1 MKARDIMTRPVVRVG
16 PGTPVREAIV
26 LLTEHCVAA
35 LPVVGAEDSVLGVF
49 TEADALRSGVAGEGP
64 APHVLVGSVMTT
76 PAETVGLDTDV
87 TEIARRMLGDRLRS
101 IPVVDDDGVLLGIV
115 SRRDMLSPLVRQDDS
130 VASHLNALLTDYAG
144 HRDRWSISVTGGM
157 VTIRGVFTDEA
168 ERRVVIALAKTVY
181 GVIGV
186 ELWEETSVTFG
197 EPREVVGP

>member
-35 LPVVGAEDSVLGVF
+35 LPVVGAEDAVLGVF
-49 TEADALRSGVAGEGP
+49 TEADALRSGVAGRGP
-64 APHVLVGSVMTT
+64 APDVLVGSMMTT

-101 IPVVDDDGVLLGIV
+101 VPVVDDGVLVGIV

-130 VASHLNALLTDYAG
+130 IASHLYALMTDYAG
-144 HRDRWSISVTGGM
+144 HRERWAISVTGGM
-157 VTIRGVFTDEA
+157 VTIHGAFTDEA
-168 ERRVVIALAKTVY
+168 ERRVVTALAKTVY

-186 ELWEETSVTFG
+186 ELSEATSVKA
-197 EPREVVGP
+197 

>member
-1 MKARDIMTRPVVRVG
+1 MKARDIMTRPVVRIG

-35 LPVVGAEDSVLGVF
+35 LPVVGEEDAVLGVF

-64 APHVLVGSVMTT
+64 APDVLVGSVMTT
-76 PAETVGLDTDV
+76 PAETVALDTDV

-101 IPVVDDDGVLLGIV
+101 IPVVDDGVLVGIV

-130 VASHLNALLTDYAG
+130 IASHLNALLTDYSG
-144 HRDRWSISVTGGM
+144 HRDRWTISVTGGM

-168 ERRVVIALAKTVY
+168 ERRVVVALAKTVY
-181 GVIGV
+181 GVVGV

-197 EPREVVGP
+197 EPREAVGP

>member
-35 LPVVGAEDSVLGVF
+35 LPVVGAEDAVLGMF
-49 TEADALRSGVAGEGP
+49 TEADALRGGVAGEGP
-64 APHVLVGSVMTT
+64 APHLLVGSMMTT

-101 IPVVDDDGVLLGIV
+101 IPVVDDGVLVGIV

-130 VASHLNALLTDYAG
+130 IASHLNALLSDYSG
-144 HRDRWSISVTGGM
+144 HRDRWTISVTGGM
-157 VTIRGVFTDEA
+157 VTVRGTFTDEA
-168 ERRVVIALAKTVY
+168 ERRVVTALAKTVY
-181 GVIGV
+181 GVVGV
-186 ELWEETSVTFG
+186 ELWEEATVTT
-197 EPREVVGP
+197 

>member
-35 LPVVGAEDSVLGVF
+35 LPVVGEDDAVLGVF
-49 TEADALRSGVAGEGP
+49 TEADALRSGVAGKGP
-64 APHVLVGSVMTT
+64 APDVLVCSVMTS

-87 TEIARRMLGDRLRS
+87 TEIARRMLGDRRRS
-101 IPVVDDDGVLLGIV
+101 IPVVDDGVLVGIV

-130 VASHLNALLTDYAG
+130 IASHLNALLADYAG
-144 HRDRWSISVTGGM
+144 HRDRWTISVTGGL
-157 VTIRGVFTDEA
+157 VTVRGAFHDEA
-168 ERRVVIALAKTVY
+168 ERRVVTALTKTVH
-181 GVIGV
+181 GVVGV

-197 EPREVVGP
+197 ESRGAVGP